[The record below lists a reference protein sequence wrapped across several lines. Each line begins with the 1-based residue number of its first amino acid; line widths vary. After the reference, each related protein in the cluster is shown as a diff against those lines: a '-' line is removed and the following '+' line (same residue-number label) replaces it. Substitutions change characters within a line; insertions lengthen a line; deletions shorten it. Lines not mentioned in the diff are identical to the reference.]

1 MPLRLE
7 TKRYVAYPIVMA
19 NDDPQ
24 QEEPGGSP
32 QGRPR
37 DPRVHHAILAATVER
52 LRDGGYGALTIEG
65 VARTAGVGKSTIY
78 RRWENK
84 GLLVYEALFHR
95 PDSEPFL
102 DTGTLAGDLR
112 LAVDGLVA
120 EYSSPDAI
128 AALPGLLADFG
139 ADERLRSLIRDRFLN
154 PVRAQVVT
162 IFERAVERGE
172 ARTDVQVD
180 LVVDA
185 LAGGV
190 FFRVALAGEDLEE
203 GTADALVEFALRG
216 VMRGVTSS

>member
-1 MPLRLE
+1 
-7 TKRYVAYPIVMA
+7 MA

-24 QEEPGGSP
+24 QEAPGGST

-37 DPRVHHAILAATVER
+37 DPHVHHAILAATVER

-95 PDSEPFL
+95 PDSEPFP

-112 LAVDGLVA
+112 LAVAGLVA

-172 ARTDVQVD
+172 MRTDVQVD

-216 VMRGVTSS
+216 VMRGVTGS